1 MTTGIVIL
9 NWNGR
14 HFLEKYLPSVCATVA
29 GMEGVRVI
37 VADNGS
43 DDGSKEYVLS
53 AFQDVE
59 FLPLG
64 KNYGFAEGYN
74 RALNKLEAD
83 CFLLLNSDVEVSEG
97 WLSPLLEWMEL
108 HPECGI
114 CGPKIHRIDDRDC
127 FEYAGAAGGLID
139 RYGYPFC
146 RGRVPGRLEKDT
158 GQYDIPADVLW
169 VSGAALMIRS
179 SVFFT
184 LGGFCR
190 KFFAHMEEIDLCWRA
205 RLEGWKVTVV
215 PRSTVY
221 HLGGG
226 SLPQDSPYKLFLNYR
241 NNLLMM
247 ARCLPRTYA
256 VAYAFNLTG
265 RIASPDEGPD
275 MLRNCSDFF
284 NENDK
289 AFRSELADAISLLGI
304 RKAQHTIT
312 KRMLLDGMSAVVYL
326 FKGKPE
332 YFRAVR
338 NAHREFRHMR
348 EQADRKKIRQYIQS
362 ILDGSRLDIAGI
374 LLTDEPGT
382 GNQMA
387 GTFGLR
393 SMWNRW
399 TVWASFRKKDSI
411 FEYIKETTI

>member
-1 MTTGIVIL
+1 M
-9 NWNGR
+9 
-14 HFLEKYLPSVCATVA
+14 
-29 GMEGVRVI
+29 I

-43 DDGSKEYVLS
+43 DDGSEELVRS
-53 AFQDVE
+53 AFPDVE
-59 FLPLG
+59 FLPLRR
-64 KNYGFAEGYN
+64 NYGFAEGYN
-74 RALNKLEAD
+74 RALNKLQAD
-83 CFLLLNSDVEVSEG
+83 CFLLLNSDVEVTEG

-114 CGPKIHRIDDRDC
+114 CGPKIHRIDDRDS

-146 RGRVPGRLEKDT
+146 RGRVLKRLEKDN

-226 SLPQDSPYKLFLNYR
+226 SLPQDSPFKLFLNYR

-247 ARCLPRTYA
+247 ARCLPKTYA

-265 RIASPDEGPD
+265 KIADPDEGPD
-275 MLRNCSDFF
+275 MMLNCSDFY

-289 AFRSELADAISLLGI
+289 AFRNDLAAAISGLGI
-304 RKAQHTIT
+304 RKAEHTIA
-312 KRMLLDGMSAVVYL
+312 KRKALDVLAALTYLLRGKTRCFKAVL
-326 FKGKPE
+326 D
-332 YFRAVR
+332 
-338 NAHREFRHMR
+338 AHREFRHMR
-348 EQADRKKIRQYIQS
+348 EYTDSRKLRQYIQS
-362 ILDGSRLDIAGI
+362 ILGGERLDIARN
-374 LLTDEPGT
+374 LLTDESGT
-382 GNQMA
+382 QNQMA
-387 GTFGLR
+387 GTFALK
-393 SMWNRW
+393 SMWNKWIVTTSLNR
-399 TVWASFRKKDSI
+399 KDSI
-411 FEYIKETTI
+411 FEYINETLI

>member
-1 MTTGIVIL
+1 MTTSIVIL

-14 HFLEKYLPSVCATVA
+14 NFLEKYLPSV
-29 GMEGVRVI
+29 VRTTSGLDDVKVV

-43 DDGSKEYVLS
+43 DDGSRELIIKE
-53 AFQDVE
+53 FPEVE
-59 FLPLG
+59 FIRLG

-83 CFLLLNSDVEVSEG
+83 CFLLLNSDVEVCED

-114 CGPKIHRIDDRDC
+114 CGPKIHRMDDRGC
-127 FEYAGAAGGLID
+127 FEYAGAAGGLVD
-139 RYGYPFC
+139 RYCYPFC
-146 RGRVPGRLEKDT
+146 RGRVQDRLEKDE

-169 VSGAALMIRS
+169 VSGAALMVRS
-179 SVFFT
+179 SVFFS

-247 ARCLPRTYA
+247 ARCLPKTYA
-256 VAYAFNLTG
+256 VAYAFNIMG
-265 RIASPDEGPD
+265 KVASPDDGPV
-275 MLRNCSDFF
+275 MLLNCSDFY

-289 AFRSELADAISLLGI
+289 PFRNDLAGAISALGI
-304 RKAQHTIT
+304 RKAERTIR
-312 KRMLLDGMSAVVYL
+312 KRMMLDTLAALVYL
-326 FKGKPE
+326 FSGKGGAFK
-332 YFRAVR
+332 AVFD
-338 NAHREFRHMR
+338 AHREFRHMR
-348 EQADRKKIRQYIQS
+348 ERADRKKVRQYIQS
-362 ILDGSRLDIAGI
+362 ILGGERIDIAAN
-374 LLTDEPGT
+374 LLTEEPGT
-382 GNQMA
+382 ENQMSA
-387 GTFGLR
+387 SFGLR
-393 SMWNRW
+393 AMWNRW
-399 TVWASFRKKDSI
+399 IVWAGIRKKERI
-411 FEYIKETTI
+411 FEYIKDTLV

>member
-1 MTTGIVIL
+1 MTTNIVIL

-14 HFLEKYLPSVCATVA
+14 KFLERYLPSVLASTS
-29 GMEGVRVI
+29 GLEGVSVT

-43 DDGSKEYVLS
+43 DDGSKEFLHS
-53 AFQDVE
+53 TFPDVE

-64 KNYGFAEGYN
+64 RNYGFAEGYN

-83 CFLLLNSDVEVSEG
+83 CFLLLNSDVEVSG
-97 WLSPLLEWMEL
+97 DWLSPLLEWMEL

-114 CGPKIHRIDDRDC
+114 CGPKIHRMDDRDC

-146 RGRVPGRLEKDT
+146 RGRVLDRLEKDS

-169 VSGAALMIRS
+169 VSGAALMVRS
-179 SVFFT
+179 SVFFS

-190 KFFAHMEEIDLCWRA
+190 RFFAHMEEIDLCWRA

-247 ARCLPRTYA
+247 ARCLPKTYA

-265 RIASPDEGPD
+265 KIADPDDGPD
-275 MLRNCSDFF
+275 MLRNCSDFY

-289 AFRSELADAISLLGI
+289 AFRSDLADAISRLGI
-304 RKAQHTIT
+304 RKAEKVIFR
-312 KRMLLDGMSAVVYL
+312 RMVLDGMAALTYL
-326 FKGKPE
+326 FRGKTACFKSVLE
-332 YFRAVR
+332 
-338 NAHREFRHMR
+338 AHRQFRRMR
-348 EQADRKKIRQYIQS
+348 EYADRKKLRQYIQS
-362 ILDGSRLDIAGI
+362 ILGGERLDIAGN
-374 LLTDEPGT
+374 LLTCEPGT
-382 GNQMA
+382 GNQAA
-387 GTFGLR
+387 GTFGLKA
-393 SMWNRW
+393 MWNRW
-399 TVWASFRKKDSI
+399 TVWTLFRMKDSI
-411 FEYIKETTI
+411 FQHIRDTIV